1 MLIRRLLLENWRN
14 FQRVDVPIAPRAF
27 LVGPN
32 ASGKSNLL
40 DAIRFLRD
48 LAAVGGGLQD
58 AVARRGGASSI
69 RSLAARR
76 YSDVRILVEVDDN
89 NGDPWEYSVTF
100 NQDRQ
105 RRPQVKSETVRRG
118 ARTILD
124 RPSKEDE
131 ADPARLTQTFLEQVN
146 VNRDFRDLVTFFSSI
161 RYLHVIPHLIREP
174 DRWRSTENDPFG
186 SDLLEVIAT
195 TNERTKLS
203 RLRRIQE
210 ALRVAVPQLKELE
223 LHRDEKGRPH
233 LRGKYEHWRPQGAW
247 QSEQEFSDGTLRLLG
262 LLWAVL
268 EGSGPL
274 LLEEPEL
281 SLHSDVIRYLPQLL
295 ARVQQRSG
303 RQLILSTHSRDL
315 LLDRGIG
322 LNEVLVLDPSSEG
335 TSVQPAS
342 TFSEIV
348 DLLDGGIPVADAV
361 IPRTRP
367 RHPEQ
372 LSFFAD

>member
-27 LVGPN
+27 LGGPN